1 MAQAKSGLG
10 RKVKIAVGVGAAL
23 AAAATAAYLLTG
35 ERGKK
40 NRSQI
45 KKLTKE
51 MQTQVA
57 AELKQLK
64 KTGKKEYHAIL
75 EKVAKLKK

>member
-1 MAQAKSGLG
+1 MTQAKSGLG

-40 NRSQI
+40 NREEI
-45 KKLTKE
+45 KKLTKG
-51 MQTQVA
+51 MQAEVA
-57 AELKQLK
+57 QELKKLK
-64 KTGKKEYHAIL
+64 KTGEKEYHAIL